1 MAGANRDR
9 SMSLL
14 QSVAGCLEAKI
25 GGAGLSQASLDA
37 SLAKL
42 EPRLAALREAYAAST
57 LPFLR
62 VPEWRDDIAAASH
75 ALTRLTHGARTLVFF
90 GTGGSSL
97 GGQTLAQ
104 LGGWGIPGDD
114 KHGSEARPRTRF
126 YDNLDARTLE
136 LALAGLDLKTTRFI
150 VISKSGGTPETLV
163 QILTAIDAVRKA
175 GLAERIPE
183 LFLAVTEPNMAGI
196 TNGLRALCESF
207 AIPVLDH
214 DPNIGGR
221 FSGLTNVGLLPA
233 LARGLDVVAL
243 REGAGSVVDALLAAK
258 QVADFAPAVGAAI
271 AVGLA
276 KERGIRANVMLPYSD
291 RLSRFAAWY
300 VQLWGESLGKQGE
313 GTTPVAALGPVDQH
327 SQLQLYLDGAPQH
340 FITVIREACAGRG
353 PVVPPDLAGLA
364 GAAYLAGRTAG
375 DLVAAQQRAIPE
387 ALIAAGRPVRT
398 IDLETLDERALGALM
413 MHFMLETVLAA
424 HLLEVDPFD
433 QPAVESGKILTRRY
447 LAGEQTEASHGH
459 PATAAE
465 PRQSHRRG

>member
-1 MAGANRDR
+1 V
-9 SMSLL
+9 SLS
-14 QSVAGCLEAKI
+14 QSVKGCLEASI
-25 GGAGLSQASLDA
+25 GSAGLPQASLEA
-37 SLAKL
+37 GLAKL
-42 EPRLAALREAYAAST
+42 EPRLASLREAYATST
-57 LPFLR
+57 LPVLR
-62 VPEWRDDIAAASH
+62 VPEWRDDIAPARE

-136 LALAGLDLKTTRFI
+136 LALSGLDLKTARFV

-163 QILTAIDAVRKA
+163 QIIAAIDAVRKA
-175 GLAERIPE
+175 GLADRIPE
-183 LFLAVTEPNMAGI
+183 LFLAVTEPKAPGG

-207 AIPVLDH
+207 GIPTLDH
-214 DPNIGGR
+214 DPKIGGR
-221 FSGLTNVGLLPA
+221 FAALTNVGLLPA
-233 LARGLDVVAL
+233 LARGLDVAAL
-243 REGAGSVVDALLAAK
+243 RAGARSVVEAMLAAK
-258 QVADFAPAVGAAI
+258 RAGDFAPAVSAAI
-271 AVGLA
+271 AIGLA
-276 KERGIRANVMLPYSD
+276 KERGVRACVMLPYSD

-300 VQLWGESLGKQGE
+300 VQLWGESLGKNGE

-340 FITVIREACAGRG
+340 LITVIRENCAGRG
-353 PVVPPDLAGLA
+353 PRVAPDLAKLA
-364 GAAYLAGRTAG
+364 GADYLGGHAAG

-387 ALIAAGRPVRT
+387 ALMAQGRPVRT
-398 IDLETLDERALGALM
+398 IDLDTLDERALGALM

-424 HLLEVDPFD
+424 HLLSVDPFD

-447 LAGEQTEASHGH
+447 LAGEQTGASDGN
-459 PATAAE
+459 PSAAAE